1 MYVCAYNHLLPPFST
16 DLKHAVVQQVVTNF
30 VKCECKWINNKND
43 KPGPSRR
50 RRTDQTNDR
59 ERETE
64 KKLDRNDTTGQQRS
78 ERQAISNSDLNE
90 VSTSDR
96 VKGKSKMP
104 VSEQEW
110 D

>member
-1 MYVCAYNHLLPPFST
+1 M
-16 DLKHAVVQQVVTNF
+16 
-30 VKCECKWINNKND
+30 
-43 KPGPSRR
+43 
-50 RRTDQTNDR
+50 NDR

-64 KKLDRNDTTGQQRS
+64 KKLDRNDTTGRQRS

-104 VSEQEW
+104 VSEREW